1 MLKIAVIIGL
11 LLFAYWVMRYMS
23 PKNQRKVVVGLFSI
37 LGSAAII
44 FMGFELFR

>member
-11 LLFAYWVMRYMS
+11 LLFAYWVMRFMS
-23 PKNQRKVVVGLFSI
+23 PTNQRKVVFGLFLV

-44 FMGFELFR
+44 FMAFELFR